1 MNAPCSVPVPL
12 PRPTQPDEDQP
23 YGKLV
28 AMTPG
33 ETTAET
39 TFRAAIPL
47 RYRVILGTL
56 GFVAVAG
63 SAVAAL
69 EGGTAALVTA
79 AFIAV
84 VFVPVLLMTA
94 KVSLSGQGIG
104 IRVAGFFSTEVPYR
118 EITAVTAGPMTGL
131 REGMG
136 LRILPDGTGYLVGG
150 PSVRIETGKTAVL
163 VSCSHPERLIAAV
176 SPHLPGPGPNTCPA
190 ERGQGEGL
198 HR

>member
-1 MNAPCSVPVPL
+1 
-12 PRPTQPDEDQP
+12 
-23 YGKLV
+23 
-28 AMTPG
+28 MTPG

-47 RYRVILGTL
+47 RYRVILGIL
-56 GFVAVAG
+56 GFAAVAG

-69 EGGTAALVTA
+69 DGGGPAALVTA

-84 VFVPVLLMTA
+84 IFVPVLLMTA

-118 EITAVTAGPMTGL
+118 EITAVSAGPVTGL

-176 SPHLPGPGPNTCPA
+176 SPHLSAPRPNSGPA
-190 ERGQGEGL
+190 ERGQGGGL